1 MVAQTVSFGGYR
13 VAGVMLNRGKVLLST
28 DDQVDFWVLPGGSV
42 KPFESS
48 DKAIKREF
56 REEIGVEIEVVRLLW
71 IVENSYVFDG
81 LKVHGIGLDFLV
93 QPVEW
98 SGKITRETFSGLETD
113 YKVAGT
119 RYENVE
125 ELELTFRW
133 FDIRELD
140 TITIRP
146 KVYHEALRHIPEHPV
161 LLRNLEVKRDNR
173 E

>member
-1 MVAQTVSFGGYR
+1 MAAHTVSFGGYR

-28 DDQVDFWVLPGGSV
+28 DKQVDFWVLPGGSV

-48 DKAIKREF
+48 EEAIKREF

-71 IVENSYVFDG
+71 IVENSFVFDN

-93 QPVEW
+93 EPMEW
-98 SGKITRETFSGLETD
+98 KGKITHEAFSGLETD

-119 RYENVE
+119 RYEHIE

-133 FDIRELD
+133 FDITELD
-140 TITIRP
+140 TIEIRP
-146 KVYHEALRHIPEHPV
+146 KVYHEALRQIPEHPV
-161 LLRNLEVKRDNR
+161 LLRNLEVKR
-173 E
+173 

>member
-1 MVAQTVSFGGYR
+1 MAAHTVSFGGYR

-28 DDQVDFWVLPGGSV
+28 DEQVDFWVLPGGSV

-48 DKAIKREF
+48 EEAIKREF

-71 IVENSYVFDG
+71 IVENSFVFDN

-93 QPVEW
+93 EPMEW
-98 SGKITRETFSGLETD
+98 KGKITHEAFSGLETD

-119 RYENVE
+119 RYEHIE

-133 FDIRELD
+133 FDTTELD
-140 TITIRP
+140 TIEIRP
-146 KVYHEALRHIPEHPV
+146 KVYHEALRQIPEHPV
-161 LLRNLEVKRDNR
+161 LLRNLEVKR
-173 E
+173 